1 MEVQEYLD
9 AHKRG
14 DDKSKGPTIF
24 TRILWWCAGADSVFL
39 NISPMKDRVK
49 YAGIGGIVFC
59 TGLLAAFSGGYAFYT
74 IFSPKGEAVHD
85 NSLHLDSI
93 IPSIIFGIIWGLI
106 ILNLDRFIVS
116 STGKGDGTDKITFKE
131 FSQAIPRII
140 IALILGIA
148 ISSPLEVRILQTEID
163 ATLQKVQEDYKLVL
177 DLQTDSSINIQVA
190 REEEKIKQVELKL
203 REYENNVT
211 SRENKLNEQYRRL
224 ELEAE
229 GRTGSGVAGRGPAW
243 RDKKENLDRQK
254 QELEK
259 FKTEKSEEVNNW
271 KSSRYRYNQ
280 LIDQLDKSRA
290 EKKLKNEIVAHQ
302 LDGLLKRIEISHDI
316 GGAVPW
322 VILLVMLSIEMGPIF
337 FKMMLTKGVYDY
349 LVENNDRLFKANHGI
364 IQKEEIFESKNGA
377 YHKVYHVFLEEE
389 LELKQKKLKLEKQS
403 QLNSKIIEE
412 WNNKKSSEIS
422 KNPNDFFTDN
432 DKS

>member
-1 MEVQEYLD
+1 MEVHEYLD

-14 DDKSKGPTIF
+14 TDKSKGPTIF

-39 NISPMKDRVK
+39 KISPMKDRVK
-49 YAGIGGIVFC
+49 YAGIGGIVLC

-85 NSLHLDSI
+85 NVLHVDSI
-93 IPSIIFGIIWGLI
+93 LPSIIFGIIWGLI

-116 STGKGDGTDKITFKE
+116 STGKGDGTDKITLKE
-131 FSQAIPRII
+131 FTQAIPRII

-163 ATLQKVQEDYKLVL
+163 ASLQKVQENYKFELDY
-177 DLQTDSSINIQVA
+177 QTDSSIGIQVA
-190 REEEKIKQVELKL
+190 RVQERIDDEELKL
-203 REYENNVT
+203 EKYENEIKLKE
-211 SRENKLNEQYRRL
+211 ENLNKQYRLL

-229 GRTGSGVAGRGPAW
+229 GKTGSGIAGRGPAW

-254 QELEK
+254 QELEIYK
-259 FKTEKSEEVNNW
+259 KEKSKEVNKW
-271 KSSRYRYNQ
+271 KESINN
-280 LIDQLDKSRA
+280 LNEEINELEKERA
-290 EKKLKNEIVAHQ
+290 EKKRKNEIVAHQ

-364 IQKEEIFESKNGA
+364 IQKEEIFEGKSGA
-377 YHKVYHVFLEEE
+377 FHKVYHEFLEEE
-389 LELKQKKLKLEKQS
+389 MELSQKKLKLQKQKE
-403 QLNSKIIEE
+403 LNSKIIEE
-412 WNNKKSSEIS
+412 WNSKKSSEIS
-422 KNPNDFFTDN
+422 KNPDDFFKEN
-432 DKS
+432 NNS